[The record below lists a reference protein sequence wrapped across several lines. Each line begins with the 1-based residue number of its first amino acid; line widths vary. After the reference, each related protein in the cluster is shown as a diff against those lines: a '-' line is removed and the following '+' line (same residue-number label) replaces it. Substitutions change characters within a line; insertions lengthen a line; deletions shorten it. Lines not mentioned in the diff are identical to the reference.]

1 MRLSH
6 VPLRVTTGAFIL
18 NAGLSKRCLTD
29 EAAEGLHGMAQAG
42 VPPVGRLP
50 APTFAKV
57 LSTAEIGVGA
67 ALLAPFVPPV
77 VAGAALTAFSGAL
90 LRMWWNTPGM
100 HEEGTP
106 RPTQQG
112 TAVAKDVWMLGSGLA
127 LMLDGI
133 ADDTRHAV
141 RKGRRTARAGAHAA
155 KEAAKDVKEAL
166 PLG

>member
-6 VPLRVTTGAFIL
+6 LPLRVTTGAFIL

-29 EAAEGLHGMAQAG
+29 EAAEGLQSMPEAG
-42 VPPVGRLP
+42 ASHVGRVP
-50 APTFAKV
+50 AATFAKV
-57 LSTAEIGVGA
+57 LSAAEIGVGA
-67 ALLAPFVPPV
+67 VLLAPFVPPA

-90 LRMWWNTPGM
+90 LKMWWNTPGM

-106 RPTQQG
+106 RPTQRG

-141 RKGRRTARAGAHAA
+141 RKTRRTARARVHAA
-155 KEAAKDVKEAL
+155 KEAL
-166 PLG
+166 PIG